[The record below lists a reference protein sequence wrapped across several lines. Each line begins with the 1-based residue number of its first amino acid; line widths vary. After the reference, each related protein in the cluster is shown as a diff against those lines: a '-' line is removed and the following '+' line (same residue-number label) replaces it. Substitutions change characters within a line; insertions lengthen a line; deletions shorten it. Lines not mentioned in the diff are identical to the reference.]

1 MTSVGA
7 MFPCA
12 IEPEALPSY
21 AHQVEALG
29 YQELWVVEDCFFAG
43 GIAAATAALAATE
56 RLAIG
61 IGVLPAVM
69 RNPATAALE
78 LSTLL
83 RIFPGRVLP
92 GFGHGV
98 ASWMEQIGA
107 LPPSQLAALG
117 ESVAAVRALLAGE
130 TVTTSGRHVRLDDV
144 TLRYPIAEPPPISL
158 GVRAEKSLRLSGRVA
173 DGTVLSE
180 LSAPAYLRWARERVD
195 AGRAE
200 AGRTDPHRYTVYA
213 YLGLDEDG
221 EWAVRRSIARVL
233 RGDCSVQLGPLGIA
247 EEAAE
252 LARDHA
258 EEEDLAEALPREW
271 VHQLAVTGTPDEAAK
286 TLREFHDAGA
296 DSVVFVPTG
305 DPTQALSRLAQAA
318 AVGLTDPVV
327 TESESWSL

>member
-12 IEPEALPSY
+12 VEPEALPSF

-56 RLAIG
+56 RLAVG

-117 ESVAAVRALLAGE
+117 ETVSAVRALLAGE
-130 TVTTSGRHVRLDDV
+130 TVTTAGRHVRLDDV
-144 TLRYPIAEPPPISL
+144 RLRYPIAEPPPISL
-158 GVRAEKSLRLSGRVA
+158 GVRAERSLRLSGRVA

-180 LSAPAYLRWARERVD
+180 LSAPAYLRWAREQVD

-233 RGDCSVQLGPLGIA
+233 RGGDCSVQLGPLGIA

-252 LARDHA
+252 LARSHA
-258 EEEDLAEALPREW
+258 EEDELAQALPREW
-271 VHQLAVTGTPDEAAK
+271 VEQLAVIGTPDEAAK
-286 TLREFHDAGA
+286 ALREFHDAGA
-296 DSVVFVPTG
+296 DAVVFVPAG
-305 DPTQALSRLAQAA
+305 DPAQALSGLAQAA
-318 AVGLTDPVV
+318 SVGLTDPVV
-327 TESESWSL
+327 TEAWPA